1 MRNYHLSMWV
11 PMWAAVA
18 ALSLCAASSV
28 AQQSIASQAASMPI
42 SGAGTPAAIV
52 ADVDASVASYRKII
66 VLMDDTAALDEGNRE
81 RVRTAA
87 WILFESNL
95 DRLEQLEESLRAD
108 AAGNNSPLVIA
119 FLDRLENNADFHDA
133 DKLVFHDLVDDL
145 AAAPVAEIPSAAL
158 RQRIGD
164 DETALEKIQALY
176 QAEISQIFSGFQP
189 RGMAVRREAW
199 DHYVDF
205 LKSQFTREA
214 ILKEMDSELPPAE
227 SRGGASARSKLEIS
241 GLELPAKT
249 VALTFDDGPHPRY
262 TDQVLAILKKYE
274 LHAVFF
280 EVGKNL
286 GTVNANNEVKLGT
299 TSAVSYRIL
308 ASGSFIG
315 NHSYSHPVLPKLAP
329 ADLSREIDSTNLLLT
344 NILKSPPVLFRP
356 PYGAANAGIL
366 TQIQSD
372 KMKTVIWNVDS
383 EDWAD
388 PVPNS
393 VAQRVI
399 ADVEKQHRGIIL
411 FHDIHKVALD
421 ALPIVIETL
430 EADGYTFVT
439 WNGTAFGA
447 AETRG
452 QEQMTAAPP
461 PAVQPY
467 RESWA
472 AIIGIDDYVNWQKLQ
487 YAVHDAL
494 GVKDVLI
501 QKYGFKPDHVFTLLD
516 AQATRQNILSLLG
529 DKLGGSAV
537 QREDRVFVFFAGH
550 GATRKLASGR
560 ELGYI
565 IPVDADLTNFEGS
578 AISMTNFQDI
588 SEAIPAKHVL
598 FVMDSCYSGLALTR
612 GGMPAFSQNY
622 LNEISRREARQMF
635 TAGGA
640 DQQVADN
647 GPNGHSVFTWTLL
660 QGLDGRAD
668 LNGDGV
674 ITATELA
681 AYVAPAVSALSHQTP
696 AFGSMP
702 GTEGGDF
709 IFNLKHDTEFLNEDS
724 AQLDDQAI
732 KVNAELDTLRK
743 QMRDEERANEEL
755 RQQLAAAEGKLRQG
769 AQATNTTPAA
779 ASVPASTSPVAGN
792 ASASMSASAP
802 VTAPVSLSNLPAAA
816 TPVATKPEPVR
827 PPSEVAAASN
837 DEGMRLYQEKQY
849 ADAAAK
855 FVQAFNLRPNMALYA
870 NNAGFAFFRMEQY
883 EDAVKWFKQTITLDP
898 KRAVAWLNLGDA
910 YVNLKKNAEARD
922 AYEKYLALAPNGKS
936 APDVREK
943 LGSLQ

>member
-1 MRNYHLSMWV
+1 MRTDHL
-11 PMWAAVA
+11 PIWAAVA
-18 ALSLCAASSV
+18 ALSLAAISS
-28 AQQSIASQAASMPI
+28 ASQQTIASQAASLSS
-42 SGAGTPAAIV
+42 SGPDTPAAV
-52 ADVDASVASYRKII
+52 AADVDASIASYRKIV
-66 VLMDDTAALDEGNRE
+66 VLMDDTASLDEGNRE

-87 WILFESNL
+87 WILFEKNG
-95 DRLEQLEESLRAD
+95 DRLGQLEQSLRTD
-108 AAGNNSPLVIA
+108 AAGKNSPLVIA
-119 FLDRLENNADFHDA
+119 FLDRLESDPDLRDA
-133 DKLVFHDLVDDL
+133 DKLVFRDLLDDL
-145 AAAPVAEIPSAAL
+145 AAAPANEISGPSL

-164 DETALEKIQALY
+164 DAAALEKIQALY
-176 QAEISQIFSGFQP
+176 QAEISQIFSSLQT
-189 RGMAVRREAW
+189 RGMAVHREAW
-199 DHYVDF
+199 DHYIAF
-205 LKSQFTREA
+205 LKSKYTREA
-214 ILKEMDSELPPAE
+214 ILKEIDSELPPAE
-227 SRGGASARSKLEIS
+227 SRGGAAARSKLEIS
-241 GLELPAKT
+241 GLELPPKT

-286 GTVNANNEVKLGT
+286 GTVNSNNEVKLGS

-308 ASGSFIG
+308 ASGSFLG
-315 NHSYSHPVLPKLAP
+315 NHTYSHPVLPKLDA
-329 ADLSREIDSTNLLLT
+329 ADQSREIDSTSLLLT

-366 TQIQSD
+366 TQIQTD

-399 ADVEKQHRGIIL
+399 TDVEKQHRGIIL

-421 ALPIVIETL
+421 ALPVVIETL
-430 EADGYTFVT
+430 EADGYTFVS
-439 WNGTAFGA
+439 WNGTSFGA
-447 AETRG
+447 PEMRG
-452 QEQMTAAPP
+452 QQQEAAAPP

-494 GVKDVLI
+494 GVKDTLI

-516 AQATRQNILSLLG
+516 GQATRQNILSLLG
-529 DKLGGSAV
+529 DKLGGATV
-537 QREDRVFVFFAGH
+537 QHEDRVFVFFAGH

-565 IPVDADLTNFEGS
+565 VPVDADLADLEGS

-668 LNGDGV
+668 MNGDGV
-674 ITATELA
+674 ITASELA

-696 AFGSMP
+696 AFGNLP

-743 QMRDEERANEEL
+743 QMRDEERANQEL
-755 RQQLAAAEGKLRQG
+755 RKQLATAEAKLKQDTQTAG
-769 AQATNTTPAA
+769 AGPANSTTPAPG
-779 ASVPASTSPVAGN
+779 SSSTSTP
-792 ASASMSASAP
+792 ASASPASP
-802 VTAPVSLSNLPAAA
+802 TTNSTAPETPKSDSAKSPSEIAAA
-816 TPVATKPEPVR
+816 A
-827 PPSEVAAASN
+827 N
-837 DEGMRLYQEKQY
+837 DEGMRLYQEKRYQ
-849 ADAAAK
+849 DAAMK
-855 FVQAFNLRPNMALYA
+855 FMEASNLRPNMALYA
-870 NNAGFAFFRMEQY
+870 NNAGFAFFRMARY
-883 EDAVKWFKQTITLDP
+883 DDAVKWFKQTVALDP

-910 YVNLKKNAEARD
+910 YVNLKNNAEARD

-936 APDVREK
+936 APDVRER
-943 LGSLQ
+943 LASLP

>member
-1 MRNYHLSMWV
+1 
-11 PMWAAVA
+11 MWAAVA
-18 ALSLCAASSV
+18 ALSLSAISSEP
-28 AQQSIASQAASMPI
+28 QQTIASQAASI
-42 SGAGTPAAIV
+42 SILGPSTPAAV
-52 ADVDASVASYRKII
+52 AADVDASVTSYRKII
-66 VLMDDTAALDEGNRE
+66 VLMDDAAALDEGNRE

-87 WILFESNL
+87 WILFEENR
-95 DRLEQLEESLRAD
+95 DRLDQLEQSLRAD
-108 AAGNNSPLVIA
+108 AAGNNSPLVVA
-119 FLDRLENNADFHDA
+119 FLDRLESNPDFRDV
-133 DKLVFHDLVDDL
+133 DKLDFRDLLDDL
-145 AAAPVAEIPSAAL
+145 AAVPVAEIPSAAL

-164 DETALEKIQALY
+164 DAAALEKIQALY

-189 RGMAVRREAW
+189 RGMAVHREAW
-199 DHYVDF
+199 DHYVAF
-205 LKSQFTREA
+205 LKTQYTREA
-214 ILKEMDSELPPAE
+214 ILKEIDTELPPAE
-227 SRGGASARSKLEIS
+227 SRGGAAARSKLEIS

-262 TDQVLAILKKYE
+262 TDQVLAILKKYD

-286 GTVNANNEVKLGT
+286 GTVNGNNEVKLGP

-315 NHSYSHPVLPKLAP
+315 NHTYSHPVLPKLAP
-329 ADLSREIDSTNLLLT
+329 ADLTREIDSTNLLLT

-399 ADVEKQHRGIIL
+399 TDVEKQHRGIIL

-421 ALPIVIETL
+421 ALPVVIETL
-430 EADGYTFVT
+430 EADGYTFVS
-439 WNGTAFGA
+439 WNGTSFGA
-447 AETRG
+447 PETRG
-452 QEQMTAAPP
+452 QQQEAAAPP
-461 PAVQPY
+461 PAVEPY

-472 AIIGIDDYVNWQKLQ
+472 AIIGIDDYANWQKLQ

-494 GVKDVLI
+494 GVKDMLI

-529 DKLGGSAV
+529 DKLGGATV
-537 QREDRVFVFFAGH
+537 QREDRVLVFFAGH

-612 GGMPAFSQNY
+612 GGGIAPSQNY

-696 AFGSMP
+696 AFGNLP

-743 QMRDEERANEEL
+743 QMREEERANEEL
-755 RQQLAAAEGKLRQG
+755 RQQLATAEGKLRQG
-769 AQATNTTPAA
+769 AQATNATPAA
-779 ASVPASTSPVAGN
+779 ASVPANASPASGN
-792 ASASMSASAP
+792 APASTAAPGPSANSAPPAGSAS
-802 VTAPVSLSNLPAAA
+802 VSVPPEAQ
-816 TPVATKPEPVR
+816 KPEPAK
-827 PPSEVAAASN
+827 PSSEIAAAAN
-837 DEGMRLYQEKQY
+837 DEGMRLYQEKRY
-849 ADAAAK
+849 AEAAAK
-855 FVQAFNLRPNMALYA
+855 FMQASNLRPNMALYA
-870 NNAGFAFFRMEQY
+870 NNAGFAFFRMAQFD
-883 EDAVKWFKQTITLDP
+883 DAVKWFKQTVALDP

-910 YVNLKKNAEARD
+910 YVNLKNNAEARD

-943 LGSLQ
+943 LQGLQ

>member
-1 MRNYHLSMWV
+1 MRTYHLLTL
-11 PMWAAVA
+11 AAVA
-18 ALSLCAASSV
+18 GLSLAAISS
-28 AQQSIASQAASMPI
+28 ASQQPIASQQASMSATGP
-42 SGAGTPAAIV
+42 GTPAQVA

-66 VLMDDTAALDEGNRE
+66 VLMDDAAVLDEGNRE

-87 WILFESNL
+87 WILFERNHERL
-95 DRLEQLEESLRAD
+95 DELEQSLGAD
-108 AAGNNSPLVIA
+108 AARNDSPLVAA
-119 FLDRLENNADFHDA
+119 FLDRLESSPDLHDA
-133 DKLVFHDLVDDL
+133 DKLDFRDVLDDL
-145 AAAPVAEIPSAAL
+145 AAVPVAEIPSAAL

-164 DETALEKIQALY
+164 DAAALEKIESLY
-176 QAEISQIFSGFQP
+176 QAEVSQIFSGFQA
-189 RGMAVRREAW
+189 RGMTVHREAW
-199 DHYVDF
+199 DHYVAF
-205 LKSQFTREA
+205 LKTKTTREA

-227 SRGGASARSKLEIS
+227 SRGGAAARSKMEIS
-241 GLELPAKT
+241 GLELPPKT

-262 TDQVLAILKKYE
+262 TDQVLAILKKYD

-280 EVGKNL
+280 EIGKNL
-286 GTVNANNEVKLGT
+286 GTVNGDEVKLGPNA
-299 TSAVSYRIL
+299 AVSDRIL

-315 NHSYSHPVLPKLAP
+315 NHTYSHPVLPKLDE
-329 ADLSREIDSTNLLLT
+329 ADQTKEIDSTSLLLT
-344 NILKSPPVLFRP
+344 NILKAPPVLFRP

-366 TQIQSD
+366 SEVQSD

-399 ADVEKQHRGIIL
+399 AEVEKQQRGIIL

-421 ALPIVIETL
+421 ALPVVIETL
-430 EADGYTFVT
+430 EADGYNFVT
-439 WNGTAFGA
+439 WNGTSFGA
-447 AETRG
+447 PETRG
-452 QEQMTAAPP
+452 QQPETASPP
-461 PAVQPY
+461 PTVQPY

-472 AIIGIDDYVNWQKLQ
+472 AIIGIDDYANWQKLQ
-487 YAVHDAL
+487 YAVHDAM
-494 GVKDVLI
+494 GVKDLLI

-529 DKLGGSAV
+529 DKLGGAMV
-537 QREDRVFVFFAGH
+537 QHEDRVLVFFAGH

-565 IPVDADLTNFEGS
+565 IPVDADLTDLEGS

-612 GGMPAFSQNY
+612 GGGDLPSTQNY

-635 TAGGA
+635 TAGEA

-696 AFGSMP
+696 TFGNLP
-702 GTEGGDF
+702 GSEGGDF
-709 IFNLKHDTEFLNEDS
+709 IFNLKHDTEFLNGDS
-724 AQLDDQAI
+724 AQLDDEAI
-732 KVNAELDTLRK
+732 KVNGELEKLRS
-743 QMRDEERANEEL
+743 QMKEEEEKNEEL
-755 RQQLAAAEGKLRQG
+755 RKQLAT
-769 AQATNTTPAA
+769 AQAQLKKDAQPATAVPANASPPAAVSATPASDVAQKA
-779 ASVPASTSPVAGN
+779 AVNGPAEN
-792 ASASMSASAP
+792 AAKA
-802 VTAPVSLSNLPAAA
+802 
-816 TPVATKPEPVR
+816 
-827 PPSEVAAASN
+827 N
-837 DEGMRLYQEKQY
+837 DEGMRLYKEKQY

-855 FVQAFNLRPNMALYA
+855 FTQASSLQPASALFA
-870 NNAGFAFFRMEQY
+870 NNAGFAFFRMGQY
-883 EDAVKWFKQTITLDP
+883 DSAAKWFLQAIALDP
-898 KRAVAWLNLGDA
+898 KRAVAYLNLGDA
-910 YVNLKKNAEARD
+910 YLNLQKKAEAKD
-922 AYEKYLALAPNGKS
+922 AYAKFLALAPNSKS

-943 LGSLQ
+943 MQSLP

>member
-1 MRNYHLSMWV
+1 MRKYCLPIFAAAAGLALGATASLPQQPSPSSPV
-11 PMWAAVA
+11 PSTPTAVA
-18 ALSLCAASSV
+18 AC
-28 AQQSIASQAASMPI
+28 
-42 SGAGTPAAIV
+42 
-52 ADVDASVASYRKII
+52 VDATVAAYRKII
-66 VLMDDTAALDEGNRE
+66 VLMDGASALDEGNGE

-87 WILFESNL
+87 WILFERNHDQL
-95 DRLEQLEESLRAD
+95 DQMEQSLRAD
-108 AAGNNSPLVIA
+108 AATKDSPLIVA
-119 FLDRLENNADFHDA
+119 FLNRLESDTDLRDA
-133 DKLVFHDLVDDL
+133 DKLAFRDALDDL
-145 AAAPVAEIPSAAL
+145 AAIPATEALNPSL
-158 RQRIGD
+158 RQRIAD
-164 DETALEKIQALY
+164 DAAALEKIQSLY

-189 RGMAVRREAW
+189 RGMAVHREAW
-199 DHYVDF
+199 EHYVAF
-205 LKSQFTREA
+205 VKTQYNREA
-214 ILKEMDSELPPAE
+214 ILREIDSELPPAE
-227 SRGGASARSKLEIS
+227 SRGGAAAKSKLEIS
-241 GLELPAKT
+241 GAELPPKT

-262 TDQVLAILKKYE
+262 TDQVLAILKKYD
-274 LHAVFF
+274 LHATFF
-280 EVGKNL
+280 EVGRNL
-286 GTVNANNEVKLGT
+286 GTVDANNKVTLGP

-308 ASGSFIG
+308 ASGSSIG
-315 NHSYSHPVLPKLAP
+315 NHTYSHPVLPKLDA
-329 ADLSREIDSTNLLLT
+329 ADQSKEIDSTSLLLT

-366 TQIQSD
+366 SQIQSD

-399 ADVEKQHRGIIL
+399 DEVEKRQHGIIL

-421 ALPIVIETL
+421 ALPVVIETL
-430 EADGYTFVT
+430 EADGYNFVS
-439 WNGTAFGA
+439 WNGITFGA
-447 AETRG
+447 SETRG
-452 QEQMTAAPP
+452 EQPAAVSPP
-461 PAVQPY
+461 PAAQPY

-487 YAVHDAL
+487 YAVHDAV
-494 GVKDVLI
+494 GVKDTLI
-501 QKYGFKPDHVFTLLD
+501 EKYGFKPDHVFTLLD
-516 AQATRQNILSLLG
+516 GQATRQNILSLLG
-529 DKLGGSAV
+529 DKLAGAMV
-537 QREDRVFVFFAGH
+537 QHEDRVFIFFAGH

-565 IPVDADLTNFEGS
+565 IPVDADLTDFEGS

-622 LNEISRREARQMF
+622 LNEISRREAREMF

-696 AFGSMP
+696 AFGNLP

-709 IFNLKHDTEFLNEDS
+709 IFNLKHDTEFLNGDS
-724 AQLDDQAI
+724 AQLDDEAI
-732 KVNAELDTLRK
+732 KVNAELEKLRS
-743 QMRDEERANEEL
+743 QMREEERSNEEL
-755 RQQLAAAEGKLRQG
+755 RKQLATAEARLKQG
-769 AQATNTTPAA
+769 ALAENPAPASTIASGPAA
-779 ASVPASTSPVAGN
+779 ASSASNNNTPASVPAST
-792 ASASMSASAP
+792 
-802 VTAPVSLSNLPAAA
+802 PAAA
-816 TPVATKPEPVR
+816 SSPASLVSASVTLEAPKSEPAKL
-827 PPSEVAAASN
+827 PSEIAAAAN
-837 DEGMRLYQEKQY
+837 DEGMRLYQEKSY

-855 FVQAFNLRPNMALYA
+855 FMQASNLQPNMALYA
-870 NNAGFAFFRMEQY
+870 NNVGFAFYRMSQY
-883 EDAVKWFKQTITLDP
+883 DDAVKWFLQTVALDP

-910 YVNLKKNAEARD
+910 YLNLQKKAEARD
-922 AYEKYLALAPNGKS
+922 AYEKYLTLSPNGKS

-943 LGSLQ
+943 LKSLP

>member
-1 MRNYHLSMWV
+1 MRTYHLLTL
-11 PMWAAVA
+11 AAVA
-18 ALSLCAASSV
+18 GLSLAAISS
-28 AQQSIASQAASMPI
+28 ASQQPIASQQASMSATGP
-42 SGAGTPAAIV
+42 GTPAQVA

-66 VLMDDTAALDEGNRE
+66 VLMDDAAVLDEGNRE

-87 WILFESNL
+87 WILFERNHERL
-95 DRLEQLEESLRAD
+95 DELEQSLGAD
-108 AAGNNSPLVIA
+108 AARNDSPLVAA
-119 FLDRLENNADFHDA
+119 FLDRLESSPDLHDA
-133 DKLVFHDLVDDL
+133 DKLDFRDVLDDL
-145 AAAPVAEIPSAAL
+145 AAVPVAEIPSAAL

-164 DETALEKIQALY
+164 DAAALEKIESLY
-176 QAEISQIFSGFQP
+176 QAEVSQIFSGFQA
-189 RGMAVRREAW
+189 RGMTVHREAW
-199 DHYVDF
+199 DHYVAF
-205 LKSQFTREA
+205 LKTKTTREA

-227 SRGGASARSKLEIS
+227 SRGGAAARSKMEIS
-241 GLELPAKT
+241 GLELPPKT

-262 TDQVLAILKKYE
+262 TDQVLAILKKYD

-280 EVGKNL
+280 EIGKNL
-286 GTVNANNEVKLGT
+286 GTVNGDEVKLGPNA
-299 TSAVSYRIL
+299 AVSDRIL

-315 NHSYSHPVLPKLAP
+315 NHTYSHPVLPKLDE
-329 ADLSREIDSTNLLLT
+329 ADQTKEIDSTSLLLT
-344 NILKSPPVLFRP
+344 NILKAPPVLFRP

-366 TQIQSD
+366 SEVQSD

-399 ADVEKQHRGIIL
+399 AEVEKQQRGIIL

-421 ALPIVIETL
+421 ALPVVIETL
-430 EADGYTFVT
+430 EADGYNFVT
-439 WNGTAFGA
+439 WNGTSFGA
-447 AETRG
+447 PETRG
-452 QEQMTAAPP
+452 QQPETASPP
-461 PAVQPY
+461 PTVQPY

-472 AIIGIDDYVNWQKLQ
+472 AIIGIDDYANWQKLQ
-487 YAVHDAL
+487 YAVHDAM
-494 GVKDVLI
+494 GVKDLLI

-529 DKLGGSAV
+529 DKLGGAMV
-537 QREDRVFVFFAGH
+537 QHEDRVLVFFAGH

-565 IPVDADLTNFEGS
+565 IPVDADLTDLEGS

-696 AFGSMP
+696 EFGNLP

-732 KVNAELDTLRK
+732 KVNAELEKLRS
-743 QMRDEERANEEL
+743 QMREEERANEEL
-755 RQQLAAAEGKLRQG
+755 RKQLASAEAKLKQGGPGANAAP
-769 AQATNTTPAA
+769 TPALA
-779 ASVPASTSPVAGN
+779 SAAPPATASVSPGG
-792 ASASMSASAP
+792 SAP
-802 VTAPVSLSNLPAAA
+802 
-816 TPVATKPEPVR
+816 TPVPAEAPKPEPVKQ
-827 PPSEVAAASN
+827 PSEIAAAAN
-837 DEGMRLYQEKQY
+837 DEGMRLYQEKRY

-855 FVQAFNLRPNMALYA
+855 FMQASNLQPNMALYA
-870 NNAGFAFFRMEQY
+870 NNAGFVFFRMAQY
-883 EDAVKWFKQTITLDP
+883 DDAVKWFKQTLALDP

-910 YVNLKKNAEARD
+910 YVNLKKNAEARE

-943 LGSLQ
+943 LKGLQ